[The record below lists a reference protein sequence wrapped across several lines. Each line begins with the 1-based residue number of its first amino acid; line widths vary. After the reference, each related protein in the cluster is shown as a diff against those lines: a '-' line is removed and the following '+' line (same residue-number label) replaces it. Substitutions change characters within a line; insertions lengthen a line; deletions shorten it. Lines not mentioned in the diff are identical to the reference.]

1 MSWNKPVFSSHVTN
15 VGYDDDTKSLTV
27 TFANGKTA
35 AYAGVSEE
43 MALQLSTAPSVGT
56 MLREQ
61 IKGQY
66 PFKYV

>member
-1 MSWNKPVFSSHVTN
+1 MSWNKPVYSSHVTN

-27 TFANGKTA
+27 TFSNGKTA
-35 AYAGVSEE
+35 AYQGVPEDL
-43 MALQLSTAPSVGT
+43 ALQLSVAPSVGT
-56 MLREQ
+56 MLNEQ